1 MKALDY
7 VLDNSFY
14 GMNVKCEILKRRVNK
29 MFPQT
34 QVENILK
41 EVKKH
46 IDCYSGFKFDNG
58 KIKFTVY
65 HETSFSHYKPETITF
80 SFSEIMSCYKVPH
93 VQFLELWKS
102 KGGTAFNLTI

>member
-1 MKALDY
+1 
-7 VLDNSFY
+7 
-14 GMNVKCEILKRRVNK
+14 

-34 QVENILK
+34 QVENILN

-58 KIKFTVY
+58 KIKFTVF
-65 HETSFSHYKPETITF
+65 HETSFSHYKPETIDF
-80 SFSEIMSCYKVPH
+80 SYSEIMKCYKVPH

-102 KGGTAFNLTI
+102 KGGTAFNLTIWEVSNDELSKRNRQIFARNKVCYS